1 MSTTLKAHSPTLINA
16 EAMNLD
22 HPETF
27 KRPSDNDISD
37 IELRDHV
44 KVAMHYMSGDVR
56 VGVHSISGERFWLE
70 VVMKSAD
77 YWIGQCKSKLL
88 FDGIKV
94 GDLVKFH
101 PCNIYDICKQEE
113 ES

>member
-1 MSTTLKAHSPTLINA
+1 MNDTGTIHSPTLINA
-16 EAMNLD
+16 EAMAED
-22 HPETF
+22 HPKTF
-27 KRPSDNDISD
+27 ARPSELDIAD

-44 KVAMHYMSGDVR
+44 KVAMHYMGGEVKLH
-56 VGVHSISGERFWLE
+56 GHSISGERFWLE
-70 VVMKSAD
+70 VVMKSSD

-88 FDGIKV
+88 FDGIKP

-101 PCNIYDICKQEE
+101 PCNIYDICKHEE